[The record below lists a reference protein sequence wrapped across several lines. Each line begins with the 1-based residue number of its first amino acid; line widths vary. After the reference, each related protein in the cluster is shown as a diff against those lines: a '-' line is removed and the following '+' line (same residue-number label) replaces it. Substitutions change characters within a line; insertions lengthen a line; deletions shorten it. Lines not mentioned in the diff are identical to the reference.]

1 VPADRLDFLNSTG
14 AWANDA
20 GLPKDVDGV
29 TTTGLG
35 SIDFWIGGLAE
46 KQMPFGGLLGSTFNY
61 VFENQMEKLQNGDR
75 FYYLERTAGLNFLT
89 ELENNSFA
97 KLIMANTDT
106 THLPGD
112 VFSTPAFTLE
122 VDQSK
127 QFTGIAAPQPAIG
140 ESGTVAVTQLTGD
153 IWHTVTFTQPIA
165 DAVVIMMVNSTT
177 EADAA
182 PVRVRNVTLSG
193 FEFQID
199 EWEVNDDT
207 RDLPETLSWFAM
219 SAGEHV
225 LPDGTVIKAGYRSV
239 DNTVA
244 HVDFDTDFAGTPVVL
259 TQVSSAVDTTTVTTR
274 LTNVGTG
281 GFDVRLQEQER
292 NEAISPAHA
301 LEQVGWIAIAQGVG
315 TTLAAGAGNLIDE
328 NTATIN
334 YGATFTNPVFLAQ
347 MQTTNDA
354 DTATVRGVSVGQTSA
369 DVFVQEDT
377 SAAPLDP
384 TPLETDHGVEDVGF
398 VALGTGV
405 IFGSNPVLNG
415 DPTGD
420 NPLIPLVIRNNPAT
434 IGADA
439 NYLRYTGED
448 HVVLGGTAF
457 DDIIISSIGDDT
469 LYGDGGNDRLE
480 GGDGVDIIFGGT
492 GDDIITDKGGDDNLQ
507 GQDGND
513 AIHGGNGVN
522 LILGGFGN
530 DFIVT
535 GEDSN
540 EAFGGP
546 GNDFILGTRADE
558 MQFGNEGD
566 DWLEH
571 GLADGSAGEN
581 FDTRGLDAIVG
592 NDVFIGDTVADRML
606 GEGGDDI
613 MVGNGGQVDRYI
625 GSSGFDWASFKHDT
639 LAANA
644 DLNLRAFDETRVP
657 LSVASTLARFE
668 STEGLSGSKFSD
680 ILRGDDADA
689 AAIAASGF
697 TGSILTNFGLIAGL
711 REFVAEAGDGADLE
725 ADTADDQ
732 FGAGNII
739 LGGDG
744 SDIIE
749 GRGGDDLIDGD
760 LMLNVRISWRTDVND
775 PDTEIE
781 SFNSMAEMQARV
793 FSGEI
798 NPGQLVIVREI
809 LPGTPAA
816 FNFDTA
822 QYSGNLADYTIAID
836 DGGTPL
842 DFSDDIVT
850 VTHVDA
856 AALNGIGIDGVDRLT
871 HIERLQF
878 NDQALVLVPNLNS
891 EPAGTLAIL
900 DADTALPVS
909 APLAGQLLRVSIADV
924 TDADNV
930 SPTNPD
936 GLITGP
942 VTYVWQFEARPG
954 TGLFEDIVLATGL
967 GDLRATGET
976 FRVPPDLDGLALR
989 VRAIYQDAN
998 GVLEQVFSD
1007 VTDPVAGGGV
1017 GNAPVV
1023 APALTTFSGATGATE
1038 DQVFLGTLAG
1048 LATDPNGD
1056 AVTFSIVD
1064 DPDPLAGDVV
1074 LNPDGTFVFTP
1085 NADFF
1090 GTASFTFVASDG
1102 VLDSNVGTV
1111 EIVVANVDDAP
1122 EVGDPAILGPLVQDR
1137 QLTITAA
1144 QLLAN
1149 VTDIDSL
1156 VPDDIQIL
1164 NLIASS
1170 GVLVDNLD
1178 RTWTFTPD
1186 AGDQTLVTFTYDV
1199 SSDGVTLVAHEA
1211 TLDLLPNQQPG
1222 DPTLGAN
1229 TVAEF
1234 AANGTLV
1241 GNLSAFDAEGDPL
1254 TFSLLD
1260 GAGGRFALVG
1270 NQIQVAN
1277 GILLDFEQAASHN
1290 IVIQVDDGIS
1300 APVIQAFTINVTD
1313 VNPEILTGTA
1323 DGDTIF
1329 GGAGAD
1335 RFNGAGGD
1343 DVLRGNAG
1351 ADRIAGGAGNDR
1363 IVATI
1368 GDGNDRYD
1376 GGAGLD
1382 TLDLSLTTAGT
1393 TLDLVEDTATS
1404 AQIGTERI
1412 ISIENAIG
1420 SQGNDD
1426 ITGGNGANFLDGQGG
1441 NDRLIGNGGADTILG
1456 GGGNDTIN
1464 AGAGSD
1470 VVDGGAGDDIINT
1483 GTGNDRIILAAGF
1496 GNDSINQFDANPT
1509 GGQDLLDV
1517 SALGINSGNF
1527 VDRVTITDL
1536 GANTEVLIE
1545 DGLGLVTGKITLFG
1559 VNGTGANSITIQDF
1573 LLS

>member
-1 VPADRLDFLNSTG
+1 
-14 AWANDA
+14 
-20 GLPKDVDGV
+20 
-29 TTTGLG
+29 
-35 SIDFWIGGLAE
+35 
-46 KQMPFGGLLGSTFNY
+46 
-61 VFENQMEKLQNGDR
+61 
-75 FYYLERTAGLNFLT
+75 
-89 ELENNSFA
+89 
-97 KLIMANTDT
+97 
-106 THLPGD
+106 
-112 VFSTPAFTLE
+112 
-122 VDQSK
+122 
-127 QFTGIAAPQPAIG
+127 
-140 ESGTVAVTQLTGD
+140 
-153 IWHTVTFTQPIA
+153 
-165 DAVVIMMVNSTT
+165 
-177 EADAA
+177 
-182 PVRVRNVTLSG
+182 
-193 FEFQID
+193 
-199 EWEVNDDT
+199 
-207 RDLPETLSWFAM
+207 
-219 SAGEHV
+219 
-225 LPDGTVIKAGYRSV
+225 
-239 DNTVA
+239 
-244 HVDFDTDFAGTPVVL
+244 
-259 TQVSSAVDTTTVTTR
+259 
-274 LTNVGTG
+274 
-281 GFDVRLQEQER
+281 
-292 NEAISPAHA
+292 
-301 LEQVGWIAIAQGVG
+301 
-315 TTLAAGAGNLIDE
+315 
-328 NTATIN
+328 
-334 YGATFTNPVFLAQ
+334 
-347 MQTTNDA
+347 
-354 DTATVRGVSVGQTSA
+354 
-369 DVFVQEDT
+369 
-377 SAAPLDP
+377 
-384 TPLETDHGVEDVGF
+384 
-398 VALGTGV
+398 
-405 IFGSNPVLNG
+405 
-415 DPTGD
+415 
-420 NPLIPLVIRNNPAT
+420 
-434 IGADA
+434 
-439 NYLRYTGED
+439 
-448 HVVLGGTAF
+448 
-457 DDIIISSIGDDT
+457 
-469 LYGDGGNDRLE
+469 
-480 GGDGVDIIFGGT
+480 
-492 GDDIITDKGGDDNLQ
+492 
-507 GQDGND
+507 
-513 AIHGGNGVN
+513 
-522 LILGGFGN
+522 
-530 DFIVT
+530 
-535 GEDSN
+535 
-540 EAFGGP
+540 
-546 GNDFILGTRADE
+546 

-697 TGSILTNFGLIAGL
+697 RGSILTNFGLIAGL
-711 REFVAEAGDGADLE
+711 REFVAEAGDGADLL

-809 LPGTPAA
+809 LPGTPGA

-822 QYSGNLADYTIAID
+822 QYSGNLADYIIAID

-909 APLAGQLLRVSIADV
+909 APLAGQRLRVSIADV
-924 TDADNV
+924 TDEDNV

-942 VTYVWQFEARPG
+942 VTYVWQFEPRPG

-976 FRVPPDLDGLALR
+976 FLVPPDLDGLALR
-989 VRAIYQDAN
+989 VRAIYQDAD

-1023 APALTTFSGATGATE
+1023 APAVTTFNGATE
-1038 DQVFLGTLAG
+1038 DQVFNGTLAG

-1056 AVTFSIVD
+1056 AVTFSILD

-1111 EIVVANVDDAP
+1111 EIVVSNVDDAP

-1149 VTDIDSL
+1149 VTDVDSV
-1156 VPDDIQIL
+1156 VPNEIQIL
-1164 NLIASS
+1164 NLIATS
-1170 GVLVDNLD
+1170 GVLVDNLNG
-1178 RTWTFTPD
+1178 TWTFTPD
-1186 AGDQTLVTFTYDV
+1186 AGDQTEVTFTYDV
-1199 SSDGVTLVAHEA
+1199 SSDGGATLVPHEA

-1222 DPTLGAN
+1222 APTLGAN

-1234 AANGTLV
+1234 VANGTLV
-1241 GNLSAFDAEGDPL
+1241 GTLSAFDAEGDLL

-1260 GAGGRFALVG
+1260 NAGGRFALAG

-1277 GILLDFEQAASHN
+1277 GILLDFEQAASHD
-1290 IVIQVDDGIS
+1290 ILVEVDDGVN
-1300 APVIQAFTINVTD
+1300 APVVQTFTINVTD
-1313 VNPEILTGTA
+1313 VNPERLTGTA
-1323 DGDTIF
+1323 AGDTIF

-1335 RFNGAGGD
+1335 RLNGADGD
-1343 DVLRGNAG
+1343 DVLRGDGG

-1363 IVATI
+1363 FVATI

-1376 GGAGLD
+1376 GGAGSD
-1382 TLDLSLTTAGT
+1382 TLDLSLTTAGAT
-1393 TLDLVEDTATS
+1393 IDLADDTATS

-1412 ISIENAIG
+1412 VSIENAIG

-1464 AGAGSD
+1464 AGAAND
-1470 VVDGGAGDDIINT
+1470 VVDGGAGDDVINT
-1483 GTGNDRIILAAGF
+1483 GTGNDRIVLRVGF

-1517 SALGINSGNF
+1517 SALGINAFNF
-1527 VDRVTITDL
+1527 DASVTINDL
-1536 GANTEVLIE
+1536 GANTQVLINV
-1545 DGLGLVTGKITLFG
+1545 DGANLVTGSITLFG